1 MDEFTPSIYYNC
13 KNKEQN
19 NTKESI
25 TNNIENKINL
35 RQNID
40 DLLKNDKLLVNK
52 KFLSNISNN

>member
-1 MDEFTPSIYYNC
+1 MNQNF
-13 KNKEQN
+13 KMKEQN
-19 NTKESI
+19 NTTESL

-52 KFLSNISNN
+52 KF

>member
-1 MDEFTPSIYYNC
+1 M
-13 KNKEQN
+13 KEQN
-19 NTKESI
+19 NTTESI

-52 KFLSNISNN
+52 KF

>member
-1 MDEFTPSIYYNC
+1 MDEFTPSIDYNC

-52 KFLSNISNN
+52 NF

>member
-1 MDEFTPSIYYNC
+1 MDEFTPSINYNC
-13 KNKEQN
+13 KNKEHN

-52 KFLSNISNN
+52 NF

>member
-1 MDEFTPSIYYNC
+1 M
-13 KNKEQN
+13 KEQN
-19 NTKESI
+19 NTTEFI

-52 KFLSNISNN
+52 NF